1 MKLSWPALLMTIGS
15 LQLIAFAIY
24 SALSRSKFPKKGL
37 RRSERLLIISAVV
50 AAIASLALIDL
61 RTLWRPQAKI
71 VQSSTSTSTAQGTC
85 ASIEA
90 GMPESEVTTLLGP
103 PDQRI
108 NDEET
113 RGPEAAVLLYKGSR
127 CAVKIFA
134 GRVEVVE

>member
-1 MKLSWPALLMTIGS
+1 MKLSWPTLLMIAGS
-15 LQLIAFAIY
+15 LQLIAFAVH
-24 SALSRSKFPKKGL
+24 SAVSRSKFPKKGL
-37 RRSERLLIISAVV
+37 RRSERMLMISAVV
-50 AAIASLALIDL
+50 AALASLAVMDI
-61 RTLWRPQAKI
+61 RTHWRPKAI
-71 VQSSTSTSTAQGTC
+71 VVQSSASTSTAQGSC

-90 GMPESEVTTLLGP
+90 GMAESEVTTLLGP

-127 CAVKIFA
+127 CAVKMLA

>member
-1 MKLSWPALLMTIGS
+1 MKLSWPALLMIAGS
-15 LQLIAFAIY
+15 LQLIVFAIY
-24 SALSRSKFPKKGL
+24 SAISRSKFPKKGL
-37 RRSERLLIISAVV
+37 RRSERMLIISAVV
-50 AAIASLALIDL
+50 AAVASFAVMDI
-61 RTLWRPQAKI
+61 RTLWRPKAKVVQA
-71 VQSSTSTSTAQGTC
+71 SSTATAQGSC

-90 GMPESEVTTLLGP
+90 GMAESEVTTLLGP

-127 CAVKIFA
+127 CAVKMLA